1 MRRSI
6 RDAIVGF
13 SILGGVVAFT
23 SSIFWLRG
31 IRLNSNSWNI
41 TANFEDA
48 SGLAERTPVRYRGIL
63 IGSVS
68 KIKINDDEIKAI
80 IEINNPRLRLPKP
93 VVAKVFTSSLLGGDV
108 QLGLISKGEKLKE
121 NAPLPLSKDCLD
133 SLVLC
138 NNDEISGEPITSIST
153 LTEEFEKLLKKAGK
167 EDVVSNLVESTKQFD
182 ITQRKLEELVSQ
194 VQEEILRA
202 EPIIT
207 NLTKASQHISNI
219 LASVDNQQ
227 TLDDIKETA
236 SYTRS
241 ITNKIDNFSTEV
253 EGIMNDDE
261 LMSALRKVTIGLG
274 EFFNEVYP
282 SKIDR

>member
-48 SGLAERTPVRYRGIL
+48 SGLAERTPVTYRGIL

-68 KIKINDDEIKAI
+68 KIKINEDEIKAI

-121 NAPLPLSKDCLD
+121 DAPLPLSKDCLD

-138 NNDEISGEPITSIST
+138 NNEQISGEPITNIST

-194 VQEEILRA
+194 VQEEVLRA

-219 LASVDNQQ
+219 LASVDNPQ

-241 ITNKIDNFSTEV
+241 ITNKIDNFSTEI
-253 EGIMNDDE
+253 EGIMKDDE